1 MMVNL
6 ASWGNTEPERWR
18 GVILIA
24 ATVGHMFDFISG
36 ILIHTPVW
44 VYLILLFLISR
55 GIKARKPA
63 TVALEKLAIIPAI
76 FLLWDIYDLLV
87 FRKLTLASG
96 SLWLVGL
103 LSGAA
108 IGYLLIKRTA
118 IARATAPRS
127 IYREADYSA
136 LPFMMLAFAVK
147 YVLGV
152 MSAIAPEV
160 LQRPGVSA
168 FVIITG
174 GLFAGVFVGKF
185 VRYVRVYLAAEAQEA
200 G

>member
-1 MMVNL
+1 MTDFV
-6 ASWGNTEPERWR
+6 S
-18 GVILIA
+18 GV
-24 ATVGHMFDFISG
+24 
-36 ILIHTPVW
+36 LIHTPFW

-55 GIKARKPA
+55 GIKARRPA

-87 FRKLTLASG
+87 FRKLTLATG

-108 IGYLLIKRTA
+108 MGYILIKRTA
-118 IARATAPRS
+118 VARAAAPRS

-152 MSAIAPEV
+152 MSAIAPDV
-160 LQRPGVSA
+160 LLRPGVSA
-168 FVIITG
+168 FAIITG

-185 VRYVRVYLAAEAQEA
+185 VRYVRVYLAAEMREV

>member
-1 MMVNL
+1 M
-6 ASWGNTEPERWR
+6 
-18 GVILIA
+18 I
-24 ATVGHMFDFISG
+24 DFISG

-87 FRKLTLASG
+87 FRKLTLATG

-103 LSGAA
+103 LSGVAM
-108 IGYLLIKRTA
+108 GYILSKHTA
-118 IARATAPRS
+118 VTRATAPRS
-127 IYREADYSA
+127 IYRGADYTA

-152 MSAIAPEV
+152 MSAIAPDV
-160 LQRPGVSA
+160 LARPGVSA
-168 FVIITG
+168 FAIITG
-174 GLFAGVFVGKF
+174 GLFAGVFIGKF
-185 VRYVRVYLAAEAQEA
+185 VRYVRVYLAAEVQEA

>member
-1 MMVNL
+1 M
-6 ASWGNTEPERWR
+6 
-18 GVILIA
+18 I
-24 ATVGHMFDFISG
+24 DFILG
-36 ILIHTPVW
+36 VLIHTPFW

-55 GIKARKPA
+55 GIKARRPA

-87 FRKLTLASG
+87 FRKLTLATG

-108 IGYLLIKRTA
+108 MGYILIKRTA
-118 IARATAPRS
+118 VARAAAPRS

-152 MSAIAPEV
+152 MSAIAPDV
-160 LQRPGVSA
+160 LLRPGVSA
-168 FVIITG
+168 FAIITG

-185 VRYVRVYLAAEAQEA
+185 VRYVRVYLAAEMREV

>member
-1 MMVNL
+1 M
-6 ASWGNTEPERWR
+6 
-18 GVILIA
+18 I
-24 ATVGHMFDFISG
+24 DFISG
-36 ILIHTPVW
+36 ILIHTPFW

-55 GIKARKPA
+55 GLKARKPA

-87 FRKLTLASG
+87 FRTLTLTTG

-108 IGYLLIKRTA
+108 MGYILSKRTVVSRVA
-118 IARATAPRS
+118 APRS

-136 LPFMMLAFAVK
+136 LPFMMLAFAAK

-152 MSAIAPEV
+152 MSAIAPDV

-168 FVIITG
+168 FAIITG

-185 VRYVRVYLAAEAQEA
+185 VRYVRVYLAAEMREV

>member
-1 MMVNL
+1 MIDFV
-6 ASWGNTEPERWR
+6 S
-18 GVILIA
+18 GV
-24 ATVGHMFDFISG
+24 
-36 ILIHTPVW
+36 LIHTPFW

-55 GIKARKPA
+55 GIKARRPA

-87 FRKLTLASG
+87 FRKLTLATG

-108 IGYLLIKRTA
+108 MGYILIKRTA
-118 IARATAPRS
+118 VARAVAPRS

-152 MSAIAPEV
+152 MSAIAPDV
-160 LQRPGVSA
+160 LLRPGVSA
-168 FVIITG
+168 FAIITG
-174 GLFAGVFVGKF
+174 GLFAGIFVGKF
-185 VRYVRVYLAAEAQEA
+185 VRYVRVYLAAEMREV

>member
-1 MMVNL
+1 M
-6 ASWGNTEPERWR
+6 
-18 GVILIA
+18 I
-24 ATVGHMFDFISG
+24 DFISG
-36 ILIHTPVW
+36 ILIHTPFW
-44 VYLILLFLISR
+44 VYLILLFLINR
-55 GIKARKPA
+55 GLKARKPA

-87 FRKLTLASG
+87 FRTLTLATG

-108 IGYLLIKRTA
+108 MGYILSKRTVVSRVA
-118 IARATAPRS
+118 APRS

-152 MSAIAPEV
+152 MSAIAPDV

-168 FVIITG
+168 FAIITG

-185 VRYVRVYLAAEAQEA
+185 VRYVRVYLAAEMREV

>member
-1 MMVNL
+1 M
-6 ASWGNTEPERWR
+6 
-18 GVILIA
+18 I
-24 ATVGHMFDFISG
+24 DFISG
-36 ILIHTPVW
+36 VLTHTPFW

-55 GIKARKPA
+55 GLNARKPA

-87 FRKLTLASG
+87 FRKLTLATG

-108 IGYLLIKRTA
+108 IGYILIQ
-118 IARATAPRS
+118 RATVTRAAAPRS
-127 IYREADYSA
+127 IYRAADYSA
-136 LPFMMLAFAVK
+136 LPFMLLAFAVK

-152 MSAIAPEV
+152 MTAIAPEV
-160 LQRPGVSA
+160 LLRPAVSA
-168 FVIITG
+168 LVIITG

-185 VRYVRVYLAAEAQEA
+185 VRYVRVWLSPEIEAVR
-200 G
+200 

>member
-1 MMVNL
+1 M
-6 ASWGNTEPERWR
+6 
-18 GVILIA
+18 I
-24 ATVGHMFDFISG
+24 DFISG
-36 ILIHTPVW
+36 VLIHTPFW

-55 GIKARKPA
+55 GIKARRPA
-63 TVALEKLAIIPAI
+63 TVALEKLTIIPAI

-87 FRKLTLASG
+87 FRKLTLATG

-108 IGYLLIKRTA
+108 MGYILIKRTA
-118 IARATAPRS
+118 VARAAAPRS

-152 MSAIAPEV
+152 MSAIAPDV
-160 LQRPGVSA
+160 LLRPGVSA
-168 FVIITG
+168 FAIITG

-185 VRYVRVYLAAEAQEA
+185 VRYVRVYLAAEMREV

>member
-1 MMVNL
+1 ML
-6 ASWGNTEPERWR
+6 E
-18 GVILIA
+18 
-24 ATVGHMFDFISG
+24 FISG
-36 ILIHTPVW
+36 VLIHTPVW

-55 GIKARKPA
+55 GIRARKPA

-76 FLLWDIYDLLV
+76 FLIWDIYDLLV
-87 FRKLTLASG
+87 FRQLTLATC

-108 IGYLLIKRTA
+108 MGYILIKRSSVTRTA
-118 IARATAPRS
+118 APRTV
-127 IYREADYSA
+127 YREADYSA

-152 MSAIAPEV
+152 MSAIAPDV

-168 FVIITG
+168 LVIITG

-185 VRYVRVYLAAEAQEA
+185 ARYVRVYLSTEVQEA

>member
-1 MMVNL
+1 M
-6 ASWGNTEPERWR
+6 S
-18 GVILIA
+18 
-24 ATVGHMFDFISG
+24 HMIDFILG

-44 VYLILLFLISR
+44 VYLILLFLIGR

-76 FLLWDIYDLLV
+76 FLLWDVYDLLV
-87 FRKLTLASG
+87 FRKLTLATG

-108 IGYLLIKRTA
+108 MGYILIKRTA
-118 IARATAPRS
+118 VARAAAPRS
-127 IYREADYSA
+127 IYRGADYSA

-160 LQRPGVSA
+160 LQRPGASA
-168 FVIITG
+168 FAIITG
-174 GLFAGVFVGKF
+174 GLFAGVFIGKF
-185 VRYVRVYLAAEAQEA
+185 VRYVRVYLAAEVQEA

>member
-1 MMVNL
+1 M
-6 ASWGNTEPERWR
+6 
-18 GVILIA
+18 
-24 ATVGHMFDFISG
+24 
-36 ILIHTPVW
+36 
-44 VYLILLFLISR
+44 
-55 GIKARKPA
+55 
-63 TVALEKLAIIPAI
+63 
-76 FLLWDIYDLLV
+76 
-87 FRKLTLASG
+87 
-96 SLWLVGL
+96 
-103 LSGAA
+103 
-108 IGYLLIKRTA
+108 GYILIKRTA
-118 IARATAPRS
+118 IARAAAPRS
-127 IYREADYSA
+127 LYRAADYSA

-185 VRYVRVYLAAEAQEA
+185 VRYVRVYLASEVQQV

>member
-1 MMVNL
+1 M
-6 ASWGNTEPERWR
+6 
-18 GVILIA
+18 I
-24 ATVGHMFDFISG
+24 DFISG
-36 ILIHTPVW
+36 ILIHTPFW
-44 VYLILLFLISR
+44 VYLILLFLINR
-55 GIKARKPA
+55 GLKARKPA
-63 TVALEKLAIIPAI
+63 TVALEKLAIIPGI

-87 FRKLTLASG
+87 FRKLTLATG

-108 IGYLLIKRTA
+108 MGYILSKRTVVSRVA
-118 IARATAPRS
+118 APRS

-152 MSAIAPEV
+152 MSAIAPDV

-168 FVIITG
+168 FAIITG

-185 VRYVRVYLAAEAQEA
+185 VRYVRVYLAAEMREV

>member
-1 MMVNL
+1 M
-6 ASWGNTEPERWR
+6 
-18 GVILIA
+18 I
-24 ATVGHMFDFISG
+24 DFILG
-36 ILIHTPVW
+36 VLIHTPFW

-55 GIKARKPA
+55 GIKARRPA

-87 FRKLTLASG
+87 FRKLTLATG

-108 IGYLLIKRTA
+108 MGYILIKRA
-118 IARATAPRS
+118 AVARAAAPRS

-152 MSAIAPEV
+152 MSAIAPDV
-160 LQRPGVSA
+160 LLRPGVSA
-168 FVIITG
+168 FAIITG

-185 VRYVRVYLAAEAQEA
+185 VRYVRVYLAAEMREV

>member
-1 MMVNL
+1 M
-6 ASWGNTEPERWR
+6 
-18 GVILIA
+18 I
-24 ATVGHMFDFISG
+24 DFISG

-44 VYLILLFLISR
+44 VYVILLFLISR
-55 GIKARKPA
+55 GIRARKPA

-76 FLLWDIYDLLV
+76 FLLWDIYDLLI
-87 FRKLTLASG
+87 FRKLTLATG

-108 IGYLLIKRTA
+108 IGYILIKRTA
-118 IARATAPRS
+118 VARAAAPRS
-127 IYREADYSA
+127 IFREADYSA

-168 FVIITG
+168 FAIITG

-185 VRYVRVYLAAEAQEA
+185 ARYVRVYRAAEVQEA

>member
-1 MMVNL
+1 MN
-6 ASWGNTEPERWR
+6 
-18 GVILIA
+18 
-24 ATVGHMFDFISG
+24 HMIDFISG
-36 ILIHTPVW
+36 ILIHTPFW
-44 VYLILLFLISR
+44 VYLILLFLLSR

-63 TVALEKLAIIPAI
+63 TVTLEKLAIIPAI
-76 FLLWDIYDLLV
+76 FLIWDIYDLLV
-87 FRKLTLASG
+87 FRTLTLATG

-108 IGYLLIKRTA
+108 MGYILIKRTA
-118 IARATAPRS
+118 IARAAAPRS
-127 IYREADYSA
+127 LYRAADYSA

-152 MSAIAPEV
+152 MSAIAPDV
-160 LQRPGVSA
+160 LLRPGVSA
-168 FVIITG
+168 FAIITG

-185 VRYVRVYLAAEAQEA
+185 VRYVRVYLAPEVQQV

>member
-1 MMVNL
+1 MIDFV
-6 ASWGNTEPERWR
+6 S
-18 GVILIA
+18 GV
-24 ATVGHMFDFISG
+24 
-36 ILIHTPVW
+36 LIHTPFW

-55 GIKARKPA
+55 GIKARRPA

-87 FRKLTLASG
+87 FRKLTLATG

-108 IGYLLIKRTA
+108 MGYILIKRTA
-118 IARATAPRS
+118 VARAAAPRS

-152 MSAIAPEV
+152 MSAIAPDV
-160 LQRPGVSA
+160 LLRPGVSA
-168 FVIITG
+168 FAIITG

-185 VRYVRVYLAAEAQEA
+185 VRYVRVYLAAEMREV

>member
-1 MMVNL
+1 M
-6 ASWGNTEPERWR
+6 
-18 GVILIA
+18 I
-24 ATVGHMFDFISG
+24 DFISG
-36 ILIHTPVW
+36 ILIHTPFW

-55 GIKARKPA
+55 GLKARKPA

-87 FRKLTLASG
+87 FRTLTLATG

-108 IGYLLIKRTA
+108 MGYILSKRTVVSRVA
-118 IARATAPRS
+118 APRS

-152 MSAIAPEV
+152 MSAIAPDV

-168 FVIITG
+168 FAIITG

-185 VRYVRVYLAAEAQEA
+185 VRYVRVYLAAEMREV

>member
-1 MMVNL
+1 M
-6 ASWGNTEPERWR
+6 
-18 GVILIA
+18 I
-24 ATVGHMFDFISG
+24 DFISG
-36 ILIHTPVW
+36 ILIHTPFW
-44 VYLILLFLISR
+44 VYLILLFLINR
-55 GIKARKPA
+55 GLKARKPA

-87 FRKLTLASG
+87 FRTLTLATG

-108 IGYLLIKRTA
+108 MGYILSKRTVVSRVA
-118 IARATAPRS
+118 APRS

-152 MSAIAPEV
+152 MSAIAPDV

-168 FVIITG
+168 FAIITG
-174 GLFAGVFVGKF
+174 GLFAGIFVGKF
-185 VRYVRVYLAAEAQEA
+185 VRYVRVYLAAEMREV

>member
-1 MMVNL
+1 M
-6 ASWGNTEPERWR
+6 
-18 GVILIA
+18 I
-24 ATVGHMFDFISG
+24 DFISG
-36 ILIHTPVW
+36 ILIHTPFW

-55 GIKARKPA
+55 GLKARKPA

-87 FRKLTLASG
+87 FRTLTLTTG

-108 IGYLLIKRTA
+108 MGYILSKRTVVTRVA
-118 IARATAPRS
+118 APRS

-152 MSAIAPEV
+152 MSAIAPDV

-168 FVIITG
+168 FAIITG

-185 VRYVRVYLAAEAQEA
+185 VRYVRVYLAAEMREV

>member
-1 MMVNL
+1 MIDFV
-6 ASWGNTEPERWR
+6 S
-18 GVILIA
+18 GV
-24 ATVGHMFDFISG
+24 
-36 ILIHTPVW
+36 LIHTPFW

-55 GIKARKPA
+55 GIKARRPA

-87 FRKLTLASG
+87 FRKLTLATG

-108 IGYLLIKRTA
+108 MGYILIKRTA
-118 IARATAPRS
+118 VARAAAPRS

-152 MSAIAPEV
+152 MNAIAPDV
-160 LQRPGVSA
+160 LLRPGVSA
-168 FVIITG
+168 FAIITG

-185 VRYVRVYLAAEAQEA
+185 VRYVRVYLAAEMREV